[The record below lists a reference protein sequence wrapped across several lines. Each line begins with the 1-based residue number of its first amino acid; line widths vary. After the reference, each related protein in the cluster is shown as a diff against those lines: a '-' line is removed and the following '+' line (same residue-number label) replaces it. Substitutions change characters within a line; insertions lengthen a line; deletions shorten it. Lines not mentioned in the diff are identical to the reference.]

1 MFKIKENLAIG
12 NEEIPS
18 QKEKKEVMKIH
29 ELQRKKGKLVRKS
42 RNMYKTLRSK
52 ILDIGI
58 TWEIWDFFF
67 ARREIWVVN

>member
-1 MFKIKENLAIG
+1 
-12 NEEIPS
+12 
-18 QKEKKEVMKIH
+18 MKIR

-58 TWEIWDFFF
+58 TWEVWEFFLPGGKF
-67 ARREIWVVN
+67 GFLTK